1 MPRPSK
7 GPHLRPK
14 KGKGRQAMWIIRD
27 GERDIG
33 TGCLIGKGEEGK
45 RSFTEAE
52 KKLQEY
58 IAEKHDPKANR
69 GGDLVEAAVADALSV
84 YMSEKIDLDPPA
96 HAITEQARRK
106 HEHRRRA
113 GIAIIDRLN
122 KFFGEY
128 FIPQLNGKLSRAYA
142 TQRGSQ
148 SSARREL
155 EVLQAAVNYFVEE
168 EVGGVQ
174 TKFRSW
180 LPDPSQPRERW
191 LTRSEAARLIWAAWR
206 LREDRGG
213 SAGRFTSR
221 HIARFI
227 LVGLYTG
234 TRASGIC
241 GAALTQA
248 IGRGHVDLEHGI
260 FVRKAM
266 GAKET
271 NKRQPTIPL
280 PPRLL
285 AHMRRWH
292 RLGISKHSV
301 IEWQGEPVERV
312 SKGWLRVRE
321 ASGLDDQVIPHTLRH
336 TAITWYLRSGKNPH
350 QVSDYCGVSMQI
362 INKHYK
368 HHMPG
373 GFDDIMSSSAR
384 LGR

>member
-1 MPRPSK
+1 
-7 GPHLRPK
+7 
-14 KGKGRQAMWIIRD
+14 MWIIRD
-27 GERDIG
+27 GQRNIG
-33 TGCLIGKGEEGK
+33 TGCVVGKGPEGNA
-45 RSFTEAE
+45 SFAEAQ
-52 KKLQEY
+52 KKLAEY
-58 IAEKHDPKANR
+58 IGEKHDPKAHR
-69 GGDLVEAAVADALSV
+69 GGDLVKAAVADALSV
-84 YMSEKIDLDPPA
+84 YMSEKIDIDPPSA
-96 HAITEQARRK
+96 ATEQERKK

-113 GIAIIDRLN
+113 GIKIIDRLN
-122 KFFGEY
+122 TFFGKY
-128 FIPQLNGKLSRAYA
+128 TIPDLKGKLSREYA
-142 TQRGSQ
+142 AQRGSQ

-155 EVLQAAVNYFVEE
+155 EVLQAAVNHYVEE

-180 LPDPSQPRERW
+180 LPDPSPARERW
-191 LTRSEAARLIWAAWR
+191 LTRSEAARLILAAWR

-213 SAGRFTSR
+213 HGKIGHNSVGRYTSR

-234 TRASGIC
+234 TRASAIC

-248 IGRGHVDLEHGI
+248 IGRGYVDLDHGI

-285 AHMRRWH
+285 AHMRRWN

-321 ASGLDDQVIPHTLRH
+321 AAGLDDQVIPHTLRH

-373 GFDDIMSSSAR
+373 GFDDVMASSAR
-384 LGR
+384 LGRA

>member
-1 MPRPSK
+1 
-7 GPHLRPK
+7 
-14 KGKGRQAMWIIRD
+14 MWIIRD
-27 GERDIG
+27 GQRNLG
-33 TGCLIGKGEEGK
+33 TGCLVGKGEEGN
-45 RSFTEAE
+45 RSRAAAE
-52 KKLQEY
+52 KKLAEY
-58 IAEKHDPKANR
+58 LSEKHDPKANR
-69 GGDLVEAAVADALSV
+69 GRDLLKAAVADALSV
-84 YMSEKIDLDPPA
+84 YMSEKIDLSPPPSA
-96 HAITEQARRK
+96 ATEQARKK
-106 HEHRRRA
+106 HDHRRRA

-122 KFFGEY
+122 KFFGSY
-128 FIPQLNGKLSRAYA
+128 TIPELKGRLSRDYA
-142 TQRGSQ
+142 AQRGSQ

-155 EVLQAAVNYFVEE
+155 EVLQAAVNYYVEE

-191 LTRSEAARLIWAAWR
+191 LTRSEAARLIRAAWR
-206 LREDRGG
+206 LREDRGT
-213 SAGRFTSR
+213 AKGRYTSR

-234 TRASGIC
+234 TRASAVC

-248 IGRGHVDLEHGI
+248 IGRGYIDLDHGI

-266 GAKET
+266 GAKAT
-271 NKRQPTIPL
+271 SKRQPTVPL

-301 IEWQGEPVERV
+301 IEWQGEAVERV
-312 SKGWLRVRE
+312 SKGWLAVRE
-321 ASGLDDQVIPHTLRH
+321 AAGIDDLVIPHTLRH

-350 QVSDYCGVSMQI
+350 QVSDFCGVSMQI

-373 GFDDIMSSSAR
+373 GFDDVMASSAR
-384 LGR
+384 LGRA